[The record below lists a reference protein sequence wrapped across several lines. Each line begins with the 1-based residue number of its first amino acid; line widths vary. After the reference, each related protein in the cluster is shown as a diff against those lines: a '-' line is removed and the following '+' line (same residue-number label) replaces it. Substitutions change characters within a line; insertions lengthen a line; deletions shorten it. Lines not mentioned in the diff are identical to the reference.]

1 MRSIR
6 MASIASVV
14 AVVGSLVSPLAPA
27 QNWPSRPVQ
36 VLVGYSP
43 GGGGDI
49 LTRAFATEL
58 SKNLGQSFIVEN
70 RPGANG
76 SLALN
81 AVAKAPPDGSMI
93 GFFIPSNVID
103 ALTKKDLP
111 FDLQKDIAPV
121 VMFVTNP
128 LLLTVHPD
136 IPANTLKE
144 FIDMAKA
151 QPGKINVGS
160 PGRGSTNELLQELI
174 NVKAGIS
181 LTQVAYKGGAPEM
194 AAILAKEVH
203 GGWVSPTQ
211 SLPLINAGKLRP
223 LAISTTQRLPSLP
236 NIPAVAESLPGVAAD
251 VWFAFGMRAGTPAAI
266 INRLNAE
273 VNRINKTPEM
283 TERINKLGAIQLY
296 NTPDE
301 FGAFMKAEFEKW
313 GSLLKQ
319 VPIKLE

>member
-1 MRSIR
+1 MRYVQCVRLAAAIL
-6 MASIASVV
+6 AGV
-14 AVVGSLVSPLAPA
+14 LVSFSVHA
-27 QNWPSRPVQ
+27 QNWPSKPVQ
-36 VLVGYSP
+36 VLVGFAP

-49 LTRAFATEL
+49 LTRAFAAEL
-58 SKNLGQSFIVEN
+58 AKNLGQPFVVEN

-76 SLALN
+76 ALAVG
-81 AVAKAPPDGSMI
+81 AVAKSAPDGSMMSL
-93 GFFIPSNVID
+93 FIPSNVID
-103 ALTKKDLP
+103 ALTRKDLT
-111 FDLQKDIAPV
+111 FDLQKEIAPV

-144 FIDMAKA
+144 FLDMAKA

-174 NVKAGIS
+174 NLKAGLT

-194 AAILAKEVH
+194 TAILAKEVH

-211 SLPLINAGKLRP
+211 SMPLISAGKLRP
-223 LAISTTQRLPSLP
+223 LAISTTQRLPMLP
-236 NIPAVAESLPGVAAD
+236 NIPSVSETLPGVAAD
-251 VWFAFGMRAGTPAAI
+251 VWFAFGMRAGTPAVI

-283 TERINKLGAIQLY
+283 TERINKLGAIQLF
-296 NTPDE
+296 NTPEE